1 MKYYAI
7 LNDALSEMPDTFTSF
22 HFSKIAVKK
31 GYPKKNTKRGNLAIF
46 LRKHA
51 INKYPKGRTWVK
63 NKALKVVT
71 HKIDLSNNA
80 SKSDEKFF
88 APLYEVGKK
97 TYPEKAAINFSKSN
111 DLFENHNRQLHF
123 AMLMEIFKTKTPIYA
138 KVLQTILQKK
148 HNKLSSNKFLRDDI
162 RQLVAKFVEW
172 GWLTKAS
179 ERSGY
184 ELVPHKYS
192 EICTP
197 EKPTKETYSEQGA
210 IQYLKSKGYKI
221 MKPTTNW
228 EEI

>member
-1 MKYYAI
+1 MSYNAI
-7 LNDALSEMPDTFTSF
+7 LNDALSEMPDTFTSIR
-22 HFSKIAVKK
+22 FSKIAAKK
-31 GYPKKNTKRGNLAIF
+31 GYPKKNIRKGNLAVF
-46 LRKHA
+46 LKKHA
-51 INKYPKGRTWVK
+51 INKYPRGRTWVK

-97 TYPEKAAINFSKSN
+97 TYPEIAAINFLKSK
-111 DLFENHNRQLHF
+111 DLFENHNKQLHF
-123 AMLMEIFKTKTPIYA
+123 AMLMEIFKTRSSIN
-138 KVLQTILQKK
+138 VGQLQTILYIKY
-148 HNKLSSNKFLRDDI
+148 NKLSSTKIFYDNIKKLVVKFR
-162 RQLVAKFVEW
+162 EW

-197 EKPTKETYSEQGA
+197 EKPIKETYSEQGA